1 MEQISSI
8 LEGFIDFIQHIL
20 TFFWTFQS
28 SLITVQAS
36 CVESEQL
43 MRCDSNESF
52 HYMTWVWAVN
62 EISEETVMSGQEI
75 C

>member
-52 HYMTWVWAVN
+52 HYMT
-62 EISEETVMSGQEI
+62 
-75 C
+75 